1 MPRHT
6 RQLILA
12 TMLFVIQGF
21 ILYIMNGDLATIV
34 QNKDF
39 DLMALIF
46 SPVAAIIW
54 VFREIESKND

>member
-1 MPRHT
+1 MPRHF
-6 RQLILA
+6 RQIILA
-12 TMLFVIQGF
+12 TMLFILQGI

-46 SPVAAIIW
+46 SPIGAIIW